1 MLAIPLSA
9 LTLEQ
14 ASVLSPEHLTHLSRL
29 LFVCV
34 GRSFTCSYKV
44 DDNAGHQPAMNEL
57 LFTI

>member
-29 LFVCV
+29 LFGALHAAIKLMIMLVI
-34 GRSFTCSYKV
+34 SL
-44 DDNAGHQPAMNEL
+44 Q
-57 LFTI
+57 